1 MAYNFQINGK
11 YTFNTLAPNIL
22 GAKFENVTLTA
33 ILDYH
38 MANSYANV
46 NIKHAEIFP
55 LLPAGTSKDC
65 TSYQYFVFKTQANEK
80 IVLANVWIDEP
91 SITQISLKTI
101 TLTFSNVPLSRL
113 DQINEALLFN
123 NLHGY
128 TVMVS

>member
-11 YTFNTLAPNIL
+11 YSFNTLAPNIL
-22 GAKFENVTLTA
+22 GAKFENVTLVA
-33 ILDYH
+33 VLDYN
-38 MANSYANV
+38 MANSYANI

-55 LLPAGTSKDC
+55 LLPTGTSND
-65 TSYQYFVFKTQANEK
+65 SSNYQYYVFKTQANEK
-80 IVLANVWIDEP
+80 VVLANVWIDEP

-101 TLTFSNVPLSRL
+101 TITFNNVPLSKL

-128 TVMVS
+128 TVVVS